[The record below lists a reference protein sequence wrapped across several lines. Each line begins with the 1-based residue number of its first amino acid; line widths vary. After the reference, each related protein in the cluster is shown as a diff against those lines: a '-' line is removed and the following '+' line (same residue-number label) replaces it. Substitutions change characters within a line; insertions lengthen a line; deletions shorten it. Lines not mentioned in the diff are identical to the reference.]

1 MDYQDVLAVLGA
13 GSAHPGGFRT
23 TLEWLEHVPIQAS
36 TRILE
41 VGCGTGR
48 TSVYVQQKY
57 GCTVVGV
64 DVRRE
69 MVAKAQRRA
78 GQVGAKVKFV
88 QASAERLPF
97 PADSFDLVYMESV
110 NVFVDHLQQALAE
123 YHRVLVPGGRL
134 LDVEMMIMGPVAP
147 AWRESA
153 KRVYGARRVPDLA
166 GWRHMFQDS
175 GFSNVRALW
184 SRPVR
189 PEDALVGEPM
199 DESGALIDPGAY
211 QRPEVV
217 RVLAEN
223 AQWMEANHRWLAY
236 VVLVGEKSKGS
247 METSG

>member
-1 MDYQDVLAVLGA
+1 MDYQDVLAALGA

-23 TLEWLEHVPIQAS
+23 TLEWLEHVPIQSS

-57 GCTVVGV
+57 DCPVIGV

-69 MVAKAQRRA
+69 MVAKARRRA
-78 GQVGAKVKFV
+78 KQVGAKVKFV

-97 PADSFDLVYMESV
+97 PDASFDLVYMESV
-110 NVFVDHLQQALAE
+110 NVFVDQIEQALAE
-123 YHRVLVPGGRL
+123 YHRVLIPGGRL

-153 KRVYGARRVPDLA
+153 KRVYGALRVPDLA
-166 GWRHMFQDS
+166 SWRRMFQES

-189 PEDALVGEPM
+189 PEDALAAEPM
-199 DESGALIDPGAY
+199 DENGTLVDPGAY
-211 QRPEVV
+211 QKPEVI
-217 RVLAEN
+217 RVLTEN
-223 AQWMEANHRWLAY
+223 AQWMETNHRWLAY
-236 VVLVGEKSKGS
+236 VVLVGEKPKRNL
-247 METSG
+247 ETSG